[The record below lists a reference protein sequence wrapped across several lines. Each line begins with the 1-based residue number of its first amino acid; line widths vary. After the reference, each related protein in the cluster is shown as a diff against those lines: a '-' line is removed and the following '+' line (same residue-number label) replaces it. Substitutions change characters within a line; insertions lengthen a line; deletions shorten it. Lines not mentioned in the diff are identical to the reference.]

1 MVAWLR
7 SLQKRTMYEGARNL
21 LVAWTLLCAFGLI
34 DGLLKILDKLPMTAA
49 QVAVMKA
56 ITVGYWLTVW
66 VYPTAGLAIIAVIV
80 RPRAKQPS

>member
-1 MVAWLR
+1 
-7 SLQKRTMYEGARNL
+7 MYEGARNL

-80 RPRAKQPS
+80 RPRAKQLS